1 MRQESM
7 EKTPDY
13 WEKVRRAAK
22 IIVDNGRA
30 MLGNRKAPPDEV
42 LESAVITA
50 FHQEYEEIPKETIHD
65 ILDEAE
71 RLLNK

>member
-1 MRQESM
+1 MRQESLG
-7 EKTPDY
+7 KTPDY

-30 MLGNRKAPPDEV
+30 MLGNRKAPPDEI

-50 FHQEYEEIPKETIHD
+50 FHSEYEKNSKRNYP
-65 ILDEAE
+65 
-71 RLLNK
+71 